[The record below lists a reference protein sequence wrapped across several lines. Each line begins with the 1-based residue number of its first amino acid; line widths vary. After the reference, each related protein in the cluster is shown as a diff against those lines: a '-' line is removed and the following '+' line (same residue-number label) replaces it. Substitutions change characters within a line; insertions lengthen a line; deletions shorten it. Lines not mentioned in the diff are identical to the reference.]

1 MSQKEPIKLQPTG
14 DLYIL
19 KGVKD
24 TEHGPI
30 NSTELRSWISKYICT
45 SNTLVKVNGS
55 DNWVKL
61 GTLADFAAELGQQ
74 QLELGQRQPHAYK
87 GDGRPYPLWFKVI
100 LAFVVGLF
108 GYMVWFAL
116 DTADVFPD
124 EGVKWMFLFLAGGWI
139 IFLIGTFKGWWWCD
153 TSE

>member
-1 MSQKEPIKLQPTG
+1 MPQKEPIKLQATG
-14 DLYIL
+14 ELYII

-30 NSTELRSWISKYICT
+30 DSTELRSWIKKSICW
-45 SNTLVKVNGS
+45 SDTLVKVDGS

-74 QLELGQRQPHAYK
+74 ELKIGQAENPFTWDEVRA
-87 GDGRPYPLWFKVI
+87 YPLWFKVM

-108 GYMVWFAL
+108 GYM
-116 DTADVFPD
+116 
-124 EGVKWMFLFLAGGWI
+124 
-139 IFLIGTFKGWWWCD
+139 IGFTMGWWD
-153 TSE
+153 

>member
-30 NSTELRSWISKYICT
+30 NSTELRSWISQYKCT
-45 SNTLVKVNGS
+45 SSTLVKVNGS
-55 DNWVKL
+55 DNWGKL

-74 QLELGQRQPHAYK
+74 QLELGQQQPHASK
-87 GDGRPYPLWFKVI
+87 GDGRVYPLWFKVI
-100 LAFVVGLF
+100 LAFVVGFF
-108 GYMVWFAL
+108 GYV
-116 DTADVFPD
+116 
-124 EGVKWMFLFLAGGWI
+124 
-139 IFLIGTFKGWWWCD
+139 IGFSMGWW
-153 TSE
+153 